1 MREERD
7 TPDPDDIENDPVW
20 KLLAQSPNRPAGPR
34 FVDDVVRRARL
45 DADAPV
51 PWWTRWLATAP
62 AMAAASG
69 LAAAVIVGWFVLSP
83 DTDDASPEI
92 QFAALDAAAEEERLA
107 HLQEVL
113 ETEMLFA
120 AVEHLDDFSDAELI
134 TLIGF

>member
-1 MREERD
+1 MREDRNI
-7 TPDPDDIENDPVW
+7 PDSDDIENDPVW
-20 KLLAQSPNRPAGPR
+20 KLLAHSPRRPAGPR
-34 FVDDVVRRARL
+34 FVDDVVRRARPN
-45 DADAPV
+45 ADAPA
-51 PWWTRWLATAP
+51 PWWARWLAPAP

-83 DTDDASPEI
+83 ATDDASPEI
-92 QFAALDAAAEEERLA
+92 QVAALDAAAEEERLA